1 MGIGEVVGSKRDA
14 VVALAREHG
23 ATNVRIF
30 GSLARGE
37 ADAASDVDVLVDL
50 DYGRSLFDLGAL
62 AVSLEGLLG
71 RRVDVLTEKGLK
83 ARIRDRVLRESVQV

>member
-62 AVSLEGLLG
+62 AMSLEGLLG
-71 RRVDVLTEKGLK
+71 RRVDVVTEKGLK

>member
-50 DYGRSLFDLGAL
+50 DHGRSLFDLGAL

>member
-1 MGIGEVVGSKRDA
+1 M
-14 VVALAREHG
+14 
-23 ATNVRIF
+23 RIF